1 MGRVL
6 TEKDVEPA
14 VKGDIVQTIP
24 MPTGE
29 VGGVVRAAELA
40 PQPAGEPAV
49 VVVVERF
56 DGMGGRQGY
65 YSGRMI
71 DALENKNCS
80 HCRGGRGC
88 PAIRCFCV

>member
-1 MGRVL
+1 MIEQHAFGEGGEKGARFDDRCRFAGAEHANEGVL
-6 TEKDVEPA
+6 GQICGA
-14 VKGDIVQTIP
+14 
-24 MPTGE
+24 
-29 VGGVVRAAELA
+29 VRAAESA

-49 VVVVERF
+49 VVKVERF

-80 HCRGGRGC
+80 HCRG
-88 PAIRCFCV
+88 V